1 MKNFANK
8 IIRDYIY
15 FKETLEDIRSISSDA
30 EGDFRE
36 AMHDHNKPA
45 REALSPPDGAPKPKK
60 IEEEEVVKFEDKS
73 FKKLFRKL
81 AVKCHPDKLD
91 DSYSEREKEFL
102 KRCYEDLTRANQEY
116 DWGLLLKVA
125 LDLDVEIPEL
135 SSENI
140 ENINN
145 NIKSIKNSIGR
156 FEGSM
161 AYKWYTLS
169 DPETKKGYLENCAAI
184 FMSSLSKR

>member
-1 MKNFANK
+1 MKNFTNK
-8 IIRDYIY
+8 VIRDYVY
-15 FKETLEDIRSISSDA
+15 FKETLEDIKEISSEA
-30 EGDFRE
+30 EGNFRE
-36 AMHDHNKPA
+36 AMHSHNKPA
-45 REALSPPDGAPKPKK
+45 LEALSPPEGAPKQETV
-60 IEEEEVVKFEDKS
+60 EEKDVVKFEDKS

-91 DSYSEREKEFL
+91 DSYSEREKDFL
-102 KRCYEDLTRANQEY
+102 KQCYEDLTTSNQAY

-125 LDLDVEIPEL
+125 LDLGVEIPEL

-140 ENINN
+140 ENINT
-145 NIKSIKNSIGR
+145 NIQHIKNSIDK

-169 DPETKKGYLENCAAI
+169 DPESKKGYLESCAAI